1 MHQTTKSAGGTSFHG
16 HTVNASVAHL
26 KSVLGTPMDA
36 NNSGE
41 DKTNFEWT
49 METETGDV
57 FTVYDW
63 KHYRPLSETERVN
76 WHIGARTSTGAN
88 IAKSELMQALL
99 KA

>member
-16 HTVNASVAHL
+16 HTVNASVAQL

-36 NNSGE
+36 NNSGD
-41 DKTNFEWT
+41 DKTNFEWV

-63 KHYRPLSETERVN
+63 KHYRPLDENEIVDWHVCSRTPRGSQIAVN
-76 WHIGARTSTGAN
+76 E
-88 IAKSELMQALL
+88 IASALDTI
-99 KA
+99 

>member
-16 HTVNASVAHL
+16 HTVNASVAQL

-63 KHYRPLSETERVN
+63 KHYRPLDENEIVDWHVGSRTPRGSQIAVN
-76 WHIGARTSTGAN
+76 E
-88 IAKSELMQALL
+88 IASALDTI
-99 KA
+99 